1 MLTGMNRFL
10 YIYTLVAYFPAV
22 MLAWYLGWTP
32 LLLAMALCAQIAV
45 VGWVA
50 VRQRMTDAVLFAGG
64 YGIAMPTMC
73 AFGSGF
79 SLFGTMNILLASALA
94 GMVLIRWE
102 MAYQTRQ
109 RGRALGLG

>member
-1 MLTGMNRFL
+1 MNRFL
-10 YIYTLVAYFPAV
+10 YVYSLAAYFPAV

-32 LLLAMALCAQIAV
+32 LLLAMALSVQIAC

-50 VRQRMTDAVLFAGG
+50 MTQRTPDTAMFALG
-64 YGIAMPTMC
+64 YGITMPLMC
-73 AFGSGF
+73 AFSSGF
-79 SLFGTMNILLASALA
+79 TLFGMVNILLASVLA
-94 GMVLIRWE
+94 GLVIIRWE